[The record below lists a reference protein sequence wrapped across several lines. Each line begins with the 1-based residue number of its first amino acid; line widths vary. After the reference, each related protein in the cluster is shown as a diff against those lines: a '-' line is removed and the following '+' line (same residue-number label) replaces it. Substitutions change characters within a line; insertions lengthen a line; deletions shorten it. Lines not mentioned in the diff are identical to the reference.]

1 MIHDLM
7 TKEITLIEV
16 GITNKDILAKV
27 ESEKS
32 LKYQLLANELK
43 CLYPGTTVT
52 IIPVVMTWDGLVTR
66 YFKHYMKQLDVKQ
79 RLLAYIQTVVLKKTC
94 ENILGE
100 KNKQMSYIHVIVHD
114 TANVYGTCWLV
125 GLQANH
131 PLGGEHYGQKDLQ
144 SKRIGNVQ
152 RDTHEVFDRDE
163 GTLHRQRCRQIGR
176 ASCRERV

>member
-1 MIHDLM
+1 M
-7 TKEITLIEV
+7 

-79 RLLAYIQTVVLKKTC
+79 RLLAYFQTVVLK
-94 ENILGE
+94 
-100 KNKQMSYIHVIVHD
+100 
-114 TANVYGTCWLV
+114 
-125 GLQANH
+125 
-131 PLGGEHYGQKDLQ
+131 
-144 SKRIGNVQ
+144 
-152 RDTHEVFDRDE
+152 
-163 GTLHRQRCRQIGR
+163 
-176 ASCRERV
+176 

>member
-1 MIHDLM
+1 MSNERVKIKSDIPVVTELRVEHNKPDLMIHDLR

-66 YFKHYMKQLDVKQ
+66 YFKRYMKQLEVKQ
-79 RLLAYIQTVVLKKTC
+79 RLLAYIQSVVLKKTC
-94 ENILGE
+94 ESILATCNDPRNE
-100 KNKQMSYIHVIVHD
+100 WLEEEASDLMAQLECEP
-114 TANVYGTCWLV
+114 TGTEESEEL
-125 GLQANH
+125 
-131 PLGGEHYGQKDLQ
+131 
-144 SKRIGNVQ
+144 
-152 RDTHEVFDRDE
+152 
-163 GTLHRQRCRQIGR
+163 
-176 ASCRERV
+176 